1 MNQER
6 ESFFARNRS
15 YDEISKSRAIANLND
30 GLEMSI
36 HDVSTKLLAWP
47 GTGFKMES
55 VHLLT
60 LQAGEESDMYEYAG
74 SEDAMLCLKDKGQ
87 VFIHKQWTDIEARDL
102 AYFPKGVT
110 HAVRNSYDGQTRCQ
124 ADFVLVPSISNFG
137 KI

>member
-110 HAVRNSYDGQTRCQ
+110 HAVAPIYGQTRCQ
-124 ADFVLVPSISNFG
+124 ADFVLVSSISNFG